1 MITVAKLNEEIF
13 SKIKTLC
20 TSMIEIETWQQ
31 LNETLATHFLTN
43 FKADYILC
51 NIEESLPNLSLDH
64 IKFEEIKI
72 AENFKAKT
80 EPLCLQLRQE
90 EMHDLFG
97 SIHKKGRDAESV
109 LIIPF
114 GSRNRRGF
122 LSVGSRDP
130 LRFNNNMET
139 MFATFISNLLGRVVH
154 KLCLSLIHISEPT
167 RPY

>member
-1 MITVAKLNEEIF
+1 MLPLEDVAEGAEGADGARIGLDLGAEDAPGPRGPAPEPQPAVKDPMEALREEQEHYRKL
-13 SKIKTLC
+13 
-20 TSMIEIETWQQ
+20 TS
-31 LNETLATHFLTN
+31 
-43 FKADYILC
+43 
-51 NIEESLPNLSLDH
+51 
-64 IKFEEIKI
+64 
-72 AENFKAKT
+72 ENFKEKT

-139 MFATFISNLLGRVVH
+139 MFATFISNILGRVVH
-154 KLCLSLIHISEPT
+154 KLCK
-167 RPY
+167 